1 MVPLIIFYIVGFA
14 ILGKRPVFDDF
25 LYGAKEGMQ
34 TVVQVLP
41 SLVGLMTAVGVL
53 RASGFL
59 EFLTHILEVPAT
71 SIGLP
76 GPIIP
81 IAFIRLVSNS
91 AAVGLVLDLFK
102 NYGPDS
108 QVGLMA
114 SILMGST
121 ETVLYCMSVYFGSA
135 GISRTPLY
143 TCRRTFSSVCQPG
156 SQCDPG
162 KSIGFVTEITQCNTI

>member
-1 MVPLIIFYIVGFA
+1 
-14 ILGKRPVFDDF
+14 
-25 LYGAKEGMQ
+25 MQ

-91 AAVGLVLDLFK
+91 AAVGLVLDLCAT
-102 NYGPDS
+102 GAILCLT
-108 QVGLMA
+108 VG
-114 SILMGST
+114 
-121 ETVLYCMSVYFGSA
+121 VLLCC
-135 GISRTPLY
+135 L
-143 TCRRTFSSVCQPG
+143 
-156 SQCDPG
+156 
-162 KSIGFVTEITQCNTI
+162 